1 MKRLITL
8 AAIAATIAITATCA
22 SAETVE
28 PEVNYDDQVVLISAT
43 EESVP
48 AVGSTVEVTD
58 TVTSEAETVATAEVN
73 TVTPATVE
81 ADDKGSPDTG
91 VEGVAALAGIAVV
104 AGGALVISRKRK

>member
-8 AAIAATIAITATCA
+8 AAIAATLAITATCA

-48 AVGSTVEVTD
+48 AAGYTVEVTD
-58 TVTSEAETVATAEVN
+58 TVTSEAETTAEVN
-73 TVTPATVE
+73 TVAPATVE

-91 VEGVAALAGIAVV
+91 VEGVAALAGIAVLA
-104 AGGALVISRKRK
+104 AGAIILTRKK

>member
-22 SAETVE
+22 YAETVE

-58 TVTSEAETVATAEVN
+58 TVTSEAETVATVE
-73 TVTPATVE
+73 ATTATTDSAE

-91 VEGVAALAGIAVV
+91 VEGVAALAGIAVLA
-104 AGGALVISRKRK
+104 AGTIVLTHKK

>member
-8 AAIAATIAITATCA
+8 AAVAAALAITATCA

-43 EESVP
+43 DESAPV
-48 AVGSTVEVTD
+48 VDSTVEVTN
-58 TVTSEAETVATAEVN
+58 TITSEAETVATVE
-73 TVTPATVE
+73 ATTATTDSAD

-91 VEGVAALAGIAVV
+91 VEGVAALAGIAVLA
-104 AGGALVISRKRK
+104 AGTIVLTHKK

>member
-8 AAIAATIAITATCA
+8 AAIAATLAITATCA

-48 AVGSTVEVTD
+48 AAGYTVEVTD
-58 TVTSEAETVATAEVN
+58 TVTSEAEAVATAEVN
-73 TVTPATVE
+73 TVAPATVE

-91 VEGVAALAGIAVV
+91 VEGVAALAGIAVLA
-104 AGGALVISRKRK
+104 AGAIILTRKK